1 MNENG
6 TKVFD
11 PSANDSTGE
20 LIWLSDTLYDRFIS
34 KGVGAIIGECGTV
47 NKNNLSSRIAWAKYF
62 PVVFGDNGNTGIPVG
77 QQRIR
82 KRKRDIRSAPQK
94 HPHMGVSRVHQGACK
109 RCKELQV
116 KARPPRIS
124 GGLFRRSKT

>member
-1 MNENG
+1 M
-6 TKVFD
+6 FD

-62 PVVFGDNGNTGIPVG
+62 PVVFGDNGIPVFLWDNNAFGVGTEKFG
-77 QQRIR
+77 QLHRNTLTWEYPEYI
-82 KRKRDIRSAPQK
+82 KALVNAAKS
-94 HPHMGVSRVHQGACK
+94 CK
-109 RCKELQV
+109 
-116 KARPPRIS
+116 
-124 GGLFRRSKT
+124 